1 MEAKI
6 IIPKGFRKLRSSEH
20 YEKGDRFLKTH
31 KGKNTWSF
39 APGFIG
45 IRTSELMSYFL
56 IRRVSMK
63 RQKRLNKNNSI
74 TIQSKG

>member
-6 IIPKGFRKLRSSEH
+6 IIPKGFRKLRSNEH
-20 YEKGDRFLKTH
+20 YEKGDRFLATR

-45 IRTSELMSYFL
+45 IRASELPGYIL
-56 IRRVSMK
+56 IRKVSMK
-63 RQKRLNKNNSI
+63 R
-74 TIQSKG
+74 

>member
-6 IIPKGFRKLRSSEH
+6 IIPKGFRKLRSNEH
-20 YEKGDRFLKTH
+20 YEKGDRFFKTC

-45 IRTSELMSYFL
+45 IQTSVLMSYFL
-56 IRRVSMK
+56 IRKVSMK
-63 RQKRLNKNNSI
+63 QQKHLNKNNS
-74 TIQSKG
+74 QQ